1 MAGATR
7 PPIRRRT
14 RAPGTSMI
22 DTHGLSREQL
32 LDIEYYLKLTRLL
45 EERLVALFRQAKVIG
60 GLYRSLGQE
69 GESVAAAYALDYKRG
84 DVVQPLIRNLGSLL
98 VAGAKPADIIRQYMA
113 KGDSP
118 TRGRELNIHF
128 GHPARDGFIGQ
139 ISMLGDMIPVMAGIA
154 LAGRMQK
161 RDLVGLAFIGDG
173 GSSTGAFWEG
183 FNFATV
189 QRLPLVIVVE
199 DNSYA
204 YSTPTYKQ
212 TAAKTLADKALGVGA
227 TGETVDGNDVL
238 AVYRAARRAV
248 DRARSGGGVTLL
260 EVKTFRMKGHA
271 EHDNQS
277 YVPREIIDEWRGKDP
292 VLRYEELLLANGI
305 ASPDDLTAIEAR
317 VRREIDA
324 ATDEAERSP
333 MPDPA
338 DAGKG
343 LFAGDGY
350 WDA

>member
-1 MAGATR
+1 MTEVL
-7 PPIRRRT
+7 
-14 RAPGTSMI
+14 TSTN
-22 DTHGLSREQL
+22 THGLSKEQL
-32 LDIEYYLKLTRLL
+32 LDIDYYLRLARTL

-69 GESVAAAYALDYKRG
+69 GESVAAAYALDYAQG
-84 DVVQPLIRNLGSLL
+84 DVVQPLIRNIGSIL
-98 VAGAKPADIIRQYMA
+98 VAGAKPADIIKQYMA
-113 KGDSP
+113 KGDGP

-161 RDLVGLAFIGDG
+161 RTLVTLAFIGDG

-183 FNFATV
+183 MNFAAV
-189 QRLPLVIVVE
+189 QKLPMVVIVE
-199 DNSYA
+199 NNGYA
-204 YSTPTYKQ
+204 YSTPTSKQ
-212 TAAKTLADKALGVGA
+212 TAAKTLADKSIGLGCH
-227 TGETVDGNDVL
+227 GETVDGNDVL
-238 AVYRAARRAV
+238 AVYGTVKAAV
-248 DRARSGGGVTLL
+248 QRARSGGGVSLI

-271 EHDNQS
+271 EHDNQA
-277 YVPREIIDEWRGKDP
+277 YVPPELIEEWKVKDP
-292 VLRYEELLLANGI
+292 LARYEKVLMELGMAT
-305 ASPDDLTAIEAR
+305 ADDFTRIQQR
-317 VRREIDA
+317 VKQEVDA

-343 LFAGDGY
+343 LYIEDGY
-350 WDA
+350 WEER

>member
-1 MAGATR
+1 MIAC
-7 PPIRRRT
+7 
-14 RAPGTSMI
+14 APNVTES
-22 DTHGLSREQL
+22 LSREQL
-32 LDIEYYLKLTRLL
+32 LEIDYYLRLTRTL

-69 GESVAAAYALDYKRG
+69 GESVAAAYALDFKQG
-84 DVVQPLIRNLGSLL
+84 DVVQPLIRNLGAIL
-98 VAGAKPADIIRQYMA
+98 VAGAKPVDIIKQYMA

-161 RDLVGLAFIGDG
+161 KSLVALAFIGDG
-173 GSSTGAFWEG
+173 GSSTGAFYEG
-183 FNFATV
+183 MNFASV
-189 QRLPLVIVVE
+189 QRLPLVVVIE
-199 DNSYA
+199 DNAYA
-204 YSTPTYKQ
+204 YSTPIEKQ
-212 TAAKTLADKALGVGA
+212 TAARTLADKAYAFGCSA
-227 TGETVDGNDVL
+227 ETVDGNDVF
-238 AVYRAARRAV
+238 AVHRAAKRAI
-248 DRARSGGGVTLL
+248 DNARAGGGVTLL

-277 YVPREIIDEWRGKDP
+277 YVPVEIIDEWRGRDP
-292 VLRYEELLLANGI
+292 IERYEQTLIENKIATAEDFEELQK
-305 ASPDDLTAIEAR
+305 R
-317 VRREIDA
+317 VRAEVDE
-324 ATDEAERSP
+324 ATDEAERAP
-333 MPDPA
+333 MPRGEEA
-338 DAGKG
+338 ARG

>member
-1 MAGATR
+1 VTEVL
-7 PPIRRRT
+7 
-14 RAPGTSMI
+14 TSTN
-22 DTHGLSREQL
+22 THGLSREQL
-32 LDIEYYLKLTRLL
+32 LEIDYFLRLARTL

-69 GESVAAAYALDYKRG
+69 GESVAAAYALDYKQG
-84 DVVQPLIRNLGSLL
+84 DVVQPLIRNIGSIL
-98 VAGAKPADIIRQYMA
+98 VAGAKPADIIKQYMA
-113 KGDSP
+113 KGDGP

-161 RDLVGLAFIGDG
+161 RSLVTLAFIGDG

-183 FNFATV
+183 FNFAAV
-189 QRLPLVIVVE
+189 QKLPMVIVVE
-199 DNSYA
+199 DNGYA
-204 YSTPTYKQ
+204 YSTPTPKQ
-212 TAAKTLADKALGVGA
+212 TAAKTLADKAVAVGCHGV
-227 TGETVDGNDVL
+227 TIDGNDVL
-238 AVYRAARRAV
+238 AVYGEVRQAV
-248 DRARSGGGVTLL
+248 ERARSGGGVTLV

-271 EHDNQS
+271 EHDNQA
-277 YVPREIIDEWRGKDP
+277 YVPPELIEEWKAKDP
-292 VLRYEELLLANGI
+292 LARYEKVLMELGLAT
-305 ASPDDLTAIEAR
+305 ADEFTAIQQR
-317 VRREIDA
+317 VRQEIDT

-343 LFAGDGY
+343 LYIEDGY
-350 WDA
+350 WEGGHRNG